1 MEIFNVLA
9 NIKNSFK
16 IKGVAS
22 FIPLLIDMWTDF
34 LPHSMLAINLNKQF

>member
-9 NIKNSFK
+9 NIKHSLQ
-16 IKGVAS
+16 IKEVAS
-22 FIPLLIDMWTDF
+22 FISLLIATWTNF